1 MRASLLASWSPIMA
15 WISFDGSQNPD
26 TAVYLAM
33 PELRVY
39 LASIRKPPP
48 KPDPRSNCGQCAGCA
63 RTFGN
68 ETQHWIESQSTSVK
82 RRFMVATPMAKHRRL
97 PWKDSGT
104 LKFEALGH
112 APLER
117 LEAQAPLEG
126 LERLEVPVVKTE
138 SQPKVPVV
146 KTESQPEV
154 PVVKTESRPEVP
166 VVKTESQPETEE
178 EVLIANI
185 LVENPLPTYK
195 SADPE
200 KDSLAEIL
208 HMDPI
213 PTQLGPR
220 GPDSANVDGVTAE
233 SLQPPSSA
241 PAEEGRGSQDAQG
254 TSITA
259 TQPKPVLASDLM
271 RAASSISNDSL
282 DLDPKPESLPRAD
295 SCTFSVFPDY

>member
-33 PELRVY
+33 PELRDY

-154 PVVKTESRPEVP
+154 PVVKTESQPEVP
-166 VVKTESQPETEE
+166 ATAEYERMLSWDFKEE
-178 EVLIANI
+178 CRHRGLRIGGSNVFMVNRLRAYDAAMSNSRELYNTTLA
-185 LVENPLPTYK
+185 
-195 SADPE
+195 SD
-200 KDSLAEIL
+200 DS
-208 HMDPI
+208 DNK
-213 PTQLGPR
+213 

-241 PAEEGRGSQDAQG
+241 PAEW
-254 TSITA
+254 A
-259 TQPKPVLASDLM
+259 THW
-271 RAASSISNDSL
+271 
-282 DLDPKPESLPRAD
+282 
-295 SCTFSVFPDY
+295 F